1 MGNASTRHHSGR
13 VRSAGARGA
22 DIRTKPSDYRQRYF
36 ALIAQDFLLSGTV
49 HFLTGAG
56 LPRSG
61 IAQKLRSFAAA
72 VEGGGNGP
80 IVHSDDLEFFPRVC
94 GIAHDWT
101 RSPEFTGRDAEPKA
115 LPLRGRNS
123 LAVLIKSRFPRGHLG
138 RALRWMVKRGVV
150 HRRADGRYVLHQ
162 RAVFVGAR
170 DPVYLEWAATHAIH
184 HLKTALGNWKQRNPN
199 VRQLDRVARVFDLP
213 EKEVARFRE
222 FAKSRAE
229 SCLEE
234 IDNWLEDHSTQKGR
248 QRRVEAGVHIYGYVG
263 SSRAIVSKSR

>member
-1 MGNASTRHHSGR
+1 MRNTTTGRRGR
-13 VRSAGARGA
+13 VRPAGAQGVTT
-22 DIRTKPSDYRQRYF
+22 RTKPSDYRQRYF

-49 HFLTGAG
+49 HFLTGVG

-61 IAQKLRSFAAA
+61 IARKLRAFAEA
-72 VEGGGNGP
+72 VEGGSNGSTM
-80 IVHSDDLEFFPRVC
+80 HSDDLEFFAKVC

-101 RSPEFTGRDAEPKA
+101 RSPEFTGRDAEPRA

-123 LAVLIKSRFPRGHLG
+123 LGVLIRSRFPRGQID
-138 RALRWMVKRGVV
+138 RALRWMSKRGVI

-162 RAVFVGAR
+162 RVVFVGAR

-213 EKEVARFRE
+213 EKEVPKFRE

-234 IDNWLEDHSTQKGR
+234 IDNWLEDHSTHKGR
-248 QRRVEAGVHIYGYVG
+248 RRRVEAGVHIYGYVG
-263 SSRAIVSKSR
+263 SLRTIAST

>member
-1 MGNASTRHHSGR
+1 
-13 VRSAGARGA
+13 
-22 DIRTKPSDYRQRYF
+22 
-36 ALIAQDFLLSGTV
+36 LIAQDCLLSGAV
-49 HFLTGAG
+49 HFLTGVG

-61 IAQKLRSFAAA
+61 IARKLRAFAEA
-72 VEGGGNGP
+72 VEGGSKALTMN
-80 IVHSDDLEFFPRVC
+80 SEDLELFAKVC

-115 LPLRGRNS
+115 LPLRGQNS
-123 LAVLIKSRFPRGHLG
+123 LSVLIRSRFPRGDIAH
-138 RALRWMVKRGVV
+138 ALRWMRKHGAI
-150 HRRADGRYVLHQ
+150 HRRADGRYVLLQ

-184 HLKTALGNWKQRNPN
+184 HLKTALGNWKQRDPN

-213 EKEVARFRE
+213 EKEVPKFRE
-222 FAKSRAE
+222 FAKNRAE

-234 IDNWLEDHSTQKGR
+234 IDNWLEDHSSHKGR

-263 SSRAIVSKSR
+263 SPQTIVSA

>member
-1 MGNASTRHHSGR
+1 MGNASTRLQGR
-13 VRSAGARGA
+13 VRPVGARGA
-22 DIRTKPSDYRQRYF
+22 GKRTKASDYRQRYF

-49 HFLTGAG
+49 HFLTGVG

-61 IAQKLRSFAAA
+61 IARKLRAFAEA
-72 VEGGGNGP
+72 VEGGRKGSRG
-80 IVHSDDLEFFPRVC
+80 HSDDLELFAKVC

-101 RSPEFTGRDAEPKA
+101 RSPEFTGCDAEPKA

-123 LAVLIKSRFPRGHLG
+123 LGALIRSRFPRGQIG
-138 RALRWMVKRGVV
+138 RALRWMSRRGVI
-150 HRRADGRYVLHQ
+150 HRRPDGRYVLHQ

-213 EKEVARFRE
+213 EKEVPKFRE

-234 IDNWLEDHSTQKGR
+234 IDNWLEDHSTHNGR

-263 SSRAIVSKSR
+263 SLQTIAST

>member
-1 MGNASTRHHSGR
+1 MGNVSTRRQGPAR
-13 VRSAGARGA
+13 PAGARGA
-22 DIRTKPSDYRQRYF
+22 GTRTKPSDYRQRYF

-49 HFLTGAG
+49 NFLTGVG

-61 IAQKLRSFAAA
+61 IARKLRAFAEA
-72 VEGGGNGP
+72 VEGGRKGSTG
-80 IVHSDDLEFFPRVC
+80 HSDDLEVFAKVC

-115 LPLRGRNS
+115 LALRGRNS
-123 LAVLIKSRFPRGHLG
+123 LGVLIRRRFSRGQRC
-138 RALRWMVKRGVV
+138 RALCWMSKRGVV

-162 RAVFVGAR
+162 RAVFVAAR
-170 DPVYLEWAATHAIH
+170 DPIYLEWAATHAIH

-213 EKEVARFRE
+213 EKEVPKFRE

-234 IDNWLEDHSTQKGR
+234 IDNWLEDHSAHNGR

-263 SSRAIVSKSR
+263 SLQTIASA

>member
-1 MGNASTRHHSGR
+1 MGNASTRRQGR
-13 VRSAGARGA
+13 VRPVGARGA
-22 DIRTKPSDYRQRYF
+22 AARTRSSDYRQRYF

-49 HFLTGAG
+49 HFLTGVG
-56 LPRSG
+56 LPRSR
-61 IAQKLRSFAAA
+61 IARKLRAFAEA
-72 VEGGGNGP
+72 VEGGRKGST
-80 IVHSDDLEFFPRVC
+80 VHSDDLELFAKVC

-115 LPLRGRNS
+115 LSLRGRNS
-123 LAVLIKSRFPRGHLG
+123 LGVLIRSRFPRGQID
-138 RALRWMVKRGVV
+138 RALRWMSQRGVI

-213 EKEVARFRE
+213 EKEVPKFRE

-234 IDNWLEDHSTQKGR
+234 IDNWLEDHSAHSGR

-263 SSRAIVSKSR
+263 NLQTIAST

>member
-1 MGNASTRHHSGR
+1 MGNESTRRHSGR
-13 VRSAGARGA
+13 ALRADARAGGM
-22 DIRTKPSDYRQRYF
+22 RTKPSDYRQRYF

-49 HFLTGAG
+49 HFLTGVG

-61 IAQKLRSFAAA
+61 IARKLRSFAEA
-72 VEGGGNGP
+72 VEGGSNCQT
-80 IVHSDDLEFFPRVC
+80 VHSDDLELFARVC

-101 RSPEFTGRDAEPKA
+101 RSPEFTGRDAEPRA
-115 LPLRGRNS
+115 LPLTGRNS
-123 LAVLIKSRFPRGHLG
+123 LSALIRSRFPRGHMS
-138 RALRWMVKRGVV
+138 RALRWMSKQGVI

-162 RAVFVGAR
+162 RAVFVGTR
-170 DPVYLEWAATHAIH
+170 DPVYLEWAASHAIH

-213 EKEVARFRE
+213 ERELPRFRE

-234 IDNWLEDHSTQKGR
+234 IDNWLEDHSTRKGR
-248 QRRVEAGVHIYGYVG
+248 HRRVEAGVHIYGYVG
-263 SSRAIVSKSR
+263 SLQRSTSA